1 MLEEGEIVMCVVERI
16 VGTNIFVKILSEG
29 KEIEGSIVLSEIA
42 PGRIR
47 NLRDYVVPKK
57 RIVCKVLRI
66 TPRGNI
72 ELSLRRVTLKEKREA
87 MEKDK
92 QEKSY
97 ISILKSILGDKAETV
112 ITDITKKEN
121 ESVYNFMQEA
131 RENSKKLE
139 NLIGKKEAERV
150 LEIIKSQ
157 KQKKISIK
165 KEIFLTTTKPD
176 GLESIKNVFER
187 VKNCEI
193 KYIGAGR
200 YSIKTE
206 AVDLKTAD
214 NMLREIFSYIDKAS
228 KQEGITFSVKE
239 K

>member
-1 MLEEGEIVMCVVERI
+1 MLEEGDIVMCMVERI
-16 VGTNIFVKILSEG
+16 VGTNIFVKTLSEG

-72 ELSLRRVTLKEKREA
+72 ELSLRRVTQKERKEA
-87 MEKDK
+87 IEKDK
-92 QEKSY
+92 QEKGY
-97 ISILKSILGDKAETV
+97 ISILKSILKERAET
-112 ITDITKKEN
+112 IISEITKKEN
-121 ESVYNFMQEA
+121 LYSFINEA
-131 RENSKKLE
+131 KENPKKLE
-139 NLIGKKEAERV
+139 NLIGKEDTERI

-165 KEIFLTTTKPD
+165 KEISLTSTKPN
-176 GLESIKNVFER
+176 GLELIKNVFEK

-193 KYIGAGR
+193 RYLGSGR

-206 AVDLKTAD
+206 STDLKKAD
-214 NMLREIFSYIDKAS
+214 NMLREIFLQIDKVA
-228 KQEGITFSVKE
+228 KQKEMEFNIKE